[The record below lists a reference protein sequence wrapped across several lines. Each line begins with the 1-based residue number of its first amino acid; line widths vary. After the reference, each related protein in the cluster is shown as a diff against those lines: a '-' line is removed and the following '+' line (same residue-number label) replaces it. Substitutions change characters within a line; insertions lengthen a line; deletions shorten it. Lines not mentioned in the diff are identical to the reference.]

1 MSFKRIK
8 RLIRN
13 QKRKAVIGLAL
24 AGFMSVSA
32 GFTSQNLHDVRIL
45 VDGRAIETQTTQL
58 SPEQIFLTAGVDL
71 GQRDEFLLRNI
82 NGQTEIIVYRAVP
95 VTVEYDGEVTEF
107 VTCKPTVEEAL
118 INLGYNL
125 VNYDVEPGLST
136 SVTPNLHITL
146 SPSEAALEREA
157 LLAET
162 AEMSGDRSTQ
172 RELDALRRELYGEVA
187 EEYAEESYQE
197 EISRGAGRY
206 AEAIVMEA
214 TAYLPTDGGG
224 SGITACGIPA
234 AYGVVAVDPDVI
246 PLGTRL
252 YIPGYG
258 EAIAADTG
266 GAIVGNKIDLCM
278 ESYGDCMTFGR
289 RDVLVYVLY

>member
-1 MSFKRIK
+1 
-8 RLIRN
+8 LIRG
-13 QKRKAVIGLAL
+13 QKRKAILGLAL
-24 AGFMSVSA
+24 AGFMSLSA
-32 GFTSQNLHDVRIL
+32 GFTSQNLHNVRIL
-45 VDGRAIETQTTQL
+45 VDGRAIETKTTQL
-58 SPEQIFLTAGVDL
+58 SPEQIFTSAGVDL

-82 NGQTEIIVYRAVP
+82 NGETEIIVYRAVP

-125 VNYDVEPGLST
+125 LNYDVEPGLST
-136 SVTPNLHITL
+136 PITSDLHIVL

-162 AEMSGDRSTQ
+162 VEMSGDRATQ
-172 RELDALRRELYGEVA
+172 RELEALRRELYGEV
-187 EEYAEESYQE
+187 EMGGEYADDSYEES
-197 EISRGAGRY
+197 SRGVGRY
-206 AEAIVMEA
+206 AEAITMEA

-224 SGITACGIPA
+224 SGITASGIPA
-234 AYGVVAVDPDVI
+234 TYGVVAVDPNVI

-278 ESYGDCMTFGR
+278 ESYGECMAFGR